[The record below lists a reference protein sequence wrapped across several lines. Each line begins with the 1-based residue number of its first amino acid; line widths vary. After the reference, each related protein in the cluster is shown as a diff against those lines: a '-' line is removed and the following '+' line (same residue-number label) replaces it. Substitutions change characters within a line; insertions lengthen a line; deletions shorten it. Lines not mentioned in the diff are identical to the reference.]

1 MIEPVISGN
10 KFSLNNGIYEL
21 IIVDRADEPN
31 VVIFCKIGYY

>member
-1 MIEPVISGN
+1 MIELLVISGN

-31 VVIFCKIGYY
+31 VVNIL